1 MAKERK
7 GFLMVLTTAV
17 LWGMIGLF
25 SRQLSA
31 EGFTSIQ
38 ITLIRS
44 VLNALIL
51 LGILCLTG
59 RSRLRIRLQDIPI
72 FIGSGVIGNALFN
85 ICYFRTIEEAGLA
98 SAAVLLYTAP
108 CFVMLLSAVLFREK
122 ITGVKFLAL
131 LLSFTGCVLVS
142 GFRPGESSISGAAF
156 LTGLGSG
163 FFYALYSIFLRIGTG
178 RGVDSDACA
187 FYTYLFSALAL
198 IPFANIGEMAVLYQS
213 TPAAVL
219 WSILIAVVSTFLP
232 SVLYT
237 RALTMIETGKA
248 SMIAYA
254 EPLTAAL
261 IGVFVFGE
269 RLDLLAGIGIILI
282 LAALMLLGRK
292 S

>member
-1 MAKERK
+1 
-7 GFLMVLTTAV
+7 MVLTTAV

-44 VLNALIL
+44 ALNALIL
-51 LGILCLTG
+51 LGILLATG
-59 RSRLRIRLQDIPI
+59 RSRLRLRLGDIPV

-85 ICYFRTIEEAGLA
+85 ICYFRTIEVAGLA

-108 CFVMLLSAVLFREK
+108 CFVMLLSAFLFRER

-131 LLSFTGCVLVS
+131 ILSFTGCVLVS
-142 GFRPGESSISGAAF
+142 GFRPGESIISAGAF

-178 RGVDSDACA
+178 RGVDSDSCA

-198 IPFANIGEMAVLYQS
+198 IPFGNFGSMVAGYETY
-213 TPAAVL
+213 PAALL
-219 WSILIAVVSTFLP
+219 WSVLIAVVSTFLP

-269 RLDLLAGIGIILI
+269 RLDLFAGTGIVLI
-282 LAALMLLGRK
+282 LAALLLLGRK

>member
-1 MAKERK
+1 
-7 GFLMVLTTAV
+7 MVLATAI

-44 VLNALIL
+44 VLNTGIL
-51 LGILCLTG
+51 LVILLISG
-59 RSRLRIRLQDIPI
+59 REKLRIALRDVPVFL
-72 FIGSGVIGNALFN
+72 GSGVIGNALFN
-85 ICYFRTIEEAGLA
+85 ICYFRTIETAGLA
-98 SAAVLLYTAP
+98 PAAVLLYTAP
-108 CFVMLLSAVLFREK
+108 CFVVLLSALIFHEK
-122 ITGVKFLAL
+122 ITPGKLIAL
-131 LLSFTGCVLVS
+131 VLSFAGCILIS
-142 GFRPGESSISGAAF
+142 GFRPGNAGLSGVAF

-163 FFYALYSIFLRIGTG
+163 FFYALYSIFLRVGCD
-178 RGVDSDACA
+178 RGVDSDSCA
-187 FYTYLFSALAL
+187 FYTYLFSGLAL
-198 IPFANIGEMAVLYQS
+198 VPFAGAGGMAGLYQAS
-213 TPAAVL
+213 PAAIL
-219 WSILIAVVSTFLP
+219 WSVLIAVVSTFLP

-269 RLDLLAGIGIILI
+269 QLDALAGLGVVLLV
-282 LAALMLLGRK
+282 LALLLLRRK
-292 S
+292 N